1 MADKKITEL
10 ITVASADITGSEIFP
25 ISTQRRY

>member
-10 ITVASADITGSEIFP
+10 ITVASADITGSD
-25 ISTQRRY
+25 RYRKVEVK